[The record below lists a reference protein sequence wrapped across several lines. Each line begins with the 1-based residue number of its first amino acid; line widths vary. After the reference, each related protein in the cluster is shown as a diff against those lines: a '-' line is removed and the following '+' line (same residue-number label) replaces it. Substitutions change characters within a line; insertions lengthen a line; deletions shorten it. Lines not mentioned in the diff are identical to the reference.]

1 MGSNSSI
8 GITTLVF
15 AIILVAV
22 TGCESGHDRLGE
34 ETEKDTITYTI
45 PSRIESVNDYLN
57 TSNVDRF
64 IIKNFIN
71 ESNGP
76 LKMLV
81 DEDVDIP
88 GKKFIMRKDNLEF
101 TGYIRFNYGDGS
113 LAILMN
119 VFNGNAQGAAMVW
132 YRNGQLYEIVN
143 FDHGLRHGLN
153 SEYYD
158 DGTKMM
164 ERNYVNGMVEGF
176 ITQWNSEGL
185 VWAQTHLVHGE
196 RDGVQ
201 VILHRNGMI
210 EFHNTYKNGQP
221 NGWYRRF
228 DENGK
233 LEYEALYENGKIVRE

>member
-1 MGSNSSI
+1 MGSHSSI
-8 GITTLVF
+8 RITTLAF
-15 AIILVAV
+15 SIILVAA
-22 TGCESGHDRLGE
+22 TGCESSHDRSGE
-34 ETEKDTITYTI
+34 ETDMDTITYTI
-45 PSRIESVNDYLN
+45 PSRIESVDDYLS

-64 IIKNFIN
+64 IIKNIIN

-88 GKKFIMRKDNLEF
+88 GNKFIMRENNFEF
-101 TGYIRFNYGDGS
+101 TGCLRFNYVDGS
-113 LAILMN
+113 IAILMN
-119 VFNGNAQGAAMVW
+119 VINGNAQGAAKVW

-143 FDHGLRHGLN
+143 FNHGLRHGLN

-158 DGTKMM
+158 DGTKKM

-210 EFHNTYKNGQP
+210 EFHNTYKNGQA

-233 LEYEALYENGKIVRE
+233 IEFEAWCENGKIVRE